1 MQGNCIQLELLDFK
15 ISFMLNRPA
24 LSAFKS
30 YIMWGKWPGSLSP
43 RQSSLECWSYNTGKL
58 SSRSSRAVSALHVGE
73 IKRLS
78 PGPKNTSKRP
88 KAVWAAAQVT
98 DSHTRV
104 CATTTQVYGCLHVDA
119 NACDCVCV
127 GAGGRGLLL
136 KSCLRRGVSV
146 VNLWGGAERMA
157 GSLCATDPSWDL
169 ELEPFSTAQRDDC
182 VPSPTQYSIRAA
194 PGTDDRGG
202 RRQGGAMKS
211 RVQKIGHGND
221 KLTGVF
227 WCSKIS
233 RHEGLTNKIC
243 PFFFSFL

>member
-58 SSRSSRAVSALHVGE
+58 SSRSSIAVSALHVGE

-127 GAGGRGLLL
+127 GAGGEGAAIKKLPQERSF
-136 KSCLRRGVSV
+136 SCESVGGSREDGRVIVCHRSILRSGIRAFLHCS
-146 VNLWGGAERMA
+146 A
-157 GSLCATDPSWDL
+157 GWLCTITDP
-169 ELEPFSTAQRDDC
+169 
-182 VPSPTQYSIRAA
+182 
-194 PGTDDRGG
+194 
-202 RRQGGAMKS
+202 
-211 RVQKIGHGND
+211 
-221 KLTGVF
+221 VF
-227 WCSKIS
+227 
-233 RHEGLTNKIC
+233 N
-243 PFFFSFL
+243 